1 MSLDAPW
8 RPALASA
15 RLTRPA
21 STLLKPRSACDPSDR
36 RIGRSNFLQL
46 LGATGAA
53 LFAGSRR
60 CRAEDDLKMQLNKD
74 FSCGGLDLEN
84 PRFLGGGVQ
93 GEVYQA
99 DLPGTGLVAVKI
111 SRRNDDYAK
120 GTFAREQQ
128 VVKLL
133 SDAQVPGVERC
144 IAAGPVVTLVG
155 QRQGLVMQPC
165 LPAGKVIS
173 VKSGRGTPLFLE
185 EDKRMEKLMK
195 TAVRV
200 LDAGVAGVD
209 VQVLQDANSQ
219 EQAWIDFTEAAIL
232 RGEKGNFSV
241 EAPVM
246 VCPEYASRYKSAK
259 DAVVGF
265 ATEVFLLVPATSRQL
280 AAEALA
286 SELELLAQEPSR
298 GVGQTFQDVWAKLPW
313 RCEPLTQ
320 GRLEAAAERCA
331 EVQMRSA

>member
-1 MSLDAPW
+1 
-8 RPALASA
+8 
-15 RLTRPA
+15 
-21 STLLKPRSACDPSDR
+21 
-36 RIGRSNFLQL
+36 
-46 LGATGAA
+46 
-53 LFAGSRR
+53 
-60 CRAEDDLKMQLNKD
+60 MQLNKD
-74 FSCGGLDLEN
+74 FSCGGLELEN

-99 DLPGTGLVAVKI
+99 DLPGQGLVAVKI

-120 GTFAREQQ
+120 GAFAREQQ

-144 IAAGPVVTLVG
+144 IAAGPVVTPVG

-173 VKSGRGTPLFLE
+173 VKSDRGTPLFLE

-209 VQVLQDANSQ
+209 VQVLQDANSR

-280 AAEALA
+280 AAEALV

-298 GVGQTFQDVWAKLPW
+298 GVGQTFQDVWSKLPW
-313 RCEPLTQ
+313 RCEASTQ
-320 GRLEAAAERCA
+320 QRLEAAAERCR